1 MSYKNGAKYIKLRS
15 LYEGYVDE
23 DIIVASANESV
34 SDITKYHIIVDGRIV
49 ETILEDDAA
58 EDEFSIIDALYY
70 LKHGVP
76 NKSKCEV
83 KDDLTRDEVD
93 MLFRDDEVPQKFKNK
108 KLC

>member
-15 LYEGYVDE
+15 LYEGNIDE
-23 DIIVASANESV
+23 VIIVAAANESV

-49 ETILEDDAA
+49 ETISEDDAA

-93 MLFRDDEVPQKFKNK
+93 MLFRDDEVPQKFKDK
-108 KLC
+108 

>member
-23 DIIVASANESV
+23 DIIVAAANESTT
-34 SDITKYHIIVDGRIV
+34 DITKYHIIVDGRIV
-49 ETILEDDAA
+49 ETISEDDGT
-58 EDEFSIIDALYY
+58 EDEFLIIDALYY

-93 MLFRDDEVPQKFKNK
+93 MLFKDDEVPQKFKK
-108 KLC
+108 

>member
-23 DIIVASANESV
+23 DIIVSAANESV
-34 SDITKYHIIVDGRIV
+34 SDISKYHIIVDGRIV

-76 NKSKCEV
+76 QKSKCEV

-93 MLFRDDEVPQKFKNK
+93 MLFKDDEVPQKFKDK
-108 KLC
+108 

>member
-15 LYEGYVDE
+15 LYEGNIDE
-23 DIIVASANESV
+23 VIIVAAANESV

-49 ETILEDDAA
+49 ETISEDDTA

-93 MLFRDDEVPQKFKNK
+93 MLFRDDEVPQKFKDK
-108 KLC
+108 

>member
-23 DIIVASANESV
+23 DIIVAAANESV
-34 SDITKYHIIVDGRIV
+34 SDITKYHIIVDGQIV
-49 ETILEDDAA
+49 ETTLEDDAA

-76 NKSKCEV
+76 QKSKCEV

-93 MLFRDDEVPQKFKNK
+93 MLFKDDEVPQKFKK
-108 KLC
+108 

>member
-23 DIIVASANESV
+23 DIIVAAANESV

-49 ETILEDDAA
+49 ETISEDDIA

-83 KDDLTRDEVD
+83 KDELTMDEVD
-93 MLFRDDEVPQKFKNK
+93 MLFRDEEVPQKFKDK
-108 KLC
+108 

>member
-23 DIIVASANESV
+23 DIIVAAANESV

-49 ETILEDDAA
+49 ETISEDDAA

-93 MLFRDDEVPQKFKNK
+93 MLFKDDEVPQKFKK
-108 KLC
+108 

>member
-1 MSYKNGAKYIKLRS
+1 MAYKNGAKYIKLRS

-23 DIIVASANESV
+23 DIIVAAANESV

-49 ETILEDDAA
+49 ETISEDDTA

-93 MLFRDDEVPQKFKNK
+93 MLFKDDEVPQKFKK
-108 KLC
+108 

>member
-23 DIIVASANESV
+23 DIIVAAANESV

-49 ETILEDDAA
+49 ETISEDDAA

-83 KDDLTRDEVD
+83 KDDLTMDEVD
-93 MLFRDDEVPQKFKNK
+93 MLFKDDEVPQKFKDK
-108 KLC
+108 

>member
-23 DIIVASANESV
+23 DIIVAAANESV

-49 ETILEDDAA
+49 ETISEDDTA

-93 MLFRDDEVPQKFKNK
+93 MLFKDDEVPQKFKDK
-108 KLC
+108 

>member
-34 SDITKYHIIVDGRIV
+34 SDITKYHIIIDGRIV
-49 ETILEDDAA
+49 ETISEDDTA

-93 MLFRDDEVPQKFKNK
+93 MLFKDDEVPQKFKDK
-108 KLC
+108 

>member
-23 DIIVASANESV
+23 DIIVAAANESV

-49 ETILEDDAA
+49 ETISEDDTA

-76 NKSKCEV
+76 QKSKCEV

-93 MLFRDDEVPQKFKNK
+93 MLFRDDEVPQKFKDK
-108 KLC
+108 

>member
-15 LYEGYVDE
+15 LYERYVDE
-23 DIIVASANESV
+23 DIIVAAANESTT
-34 SDITKYHIIVDGRIV
+34 DITKYHIIVDGRIV
-49 ETILEDDAA
+49 ETISEDDAA

-76 NKSKCEV
+76 QKSKCDV

-93 MLFRDDEVPQKFKNK
+93 MLFRDNEVPQKFKDK
-108 KLC
+108 

>member
-15 LYEGYVDE
+15 LYEGNIDV
-23 DIIVASANESV
+23 DIIVAAANESV

-76 NKSKCEV
+76 QKSKCDV

-93 MLFRDDEVPQKFKNK
+93 MLFKDDEVPQKFKDK
-108 KLC
+108 

>member
-1 MSYKNGAKYIKLRS
+1 MAYKNGAKYIKLRS

-23 DIIVASANESV
+23 DIIVAAANESV

-49 ETILEDDAA
+49 ETISEDDTA

-93 MLFRDDEVPQKFKNK
+93 MLFKDYEVPQKFKDK
-108 KLC
+108 

>member
-1 MSYKNGAKYIKLRS
+1 MAYKNGAKYIKLRS
-15 LYEGYVDE
+15 LYEGNADV

-34 SDITKYHIIVDGRIV
+34 TDITKYHIIVDGRIV
-49 ETILEDDAA
+49 ETISEDDTA

-76 NKSKCEV
+76 QKSKCEV

-93 MLFRDDEVPQKFKNK
+93 MLFKDYEVPQKFKDK
-108 KLC
+108 

>member
-49 ETILEDDAA
+49 DTIVEDDTA

-76 NKSKCEV
+76 QKSKCEV

-93 MLFRDDEVPQKFKNK
+93 MLFKDEEVPQKFKDK
-108 KLC
+108 

>member
-1 MSYKNGAKYIKLRS
+1 MAYKNGAKYIKLRS

-23 DIIVASANESV
+23 DIIVAAANESV

-49 ETILEDDAA
+49 ETISEDDAA

-93 MLFRDDEVPQKFKNK
+93 MLFKDDEVPQKFKK
-108 KLC
+108 

>member
-23 DIIVASANESV
+23 DIIVAAANESV

-76 NKSKCEV
+76 QKSKCEV

-93 MLFRDDEVPQKFKNK
+93 MLFKDDEVPQKFKDK
-108 KLC
+108 

>member
-49 ETILEDDAA
+49 ETIVEDDAA

-93 MLFRDDEVPQKFKNK
+93 MLFKDDEVPQKFKDK
-108 KLC
+108 

>member
-23 DIIVASANESV
+23 DIIVAAANESV

-93 MLFRDDEVPQKFKNK
+93 MLFKDDEVPQKFKDK
-108 KLC
+108 

>member
-15 LYEGYVDE
+15 LYEGYTDE
-23 DIIVASANESV
+23 DIIVAAANESTT
-34 SDITKYHIIVDGRIV
+34 DITKYHIIVDGRIV
-49 ETILEDDAA
+49 ETISEDDTA

-93 MLFRDDEVPQKFKNK
+93 MLFKDDEVPQKFKDK
-108 KLC
+108 

>member
-1 MSYKNGAKYIKLRS
+1 MVYKNCTKYIKLHS

-49 ETILEDDAA
+49 ETISEDDAA

-76 NKSKCEV
+76 QKSKCEV

-93 MLFRDDEVPQKFKNK
+93 MLFKDDEVPQKFKDK
-108 KLC
+108 

>member
-1 MSYKNGAKYIKLRS
+1 MAYKNGAKYIKLRS
-15 LYEGYVDE
+15 LYEGNADV
-23 DIIVASANESV
+23 DIIVTAANESV

-76 NKSKCEV
+76 QKSKCEV

-93 MLFRDDEVPQKFKNK
+93 MLFKDDEVPQKFKDK
-108 KLC
+108 

>member
-1 MSYKNGAKYIKLRS
+1 MAYKNGVKYIKLRS
-15 LYEGYVDE
+15 LYEGNADM
-23 DIIVASANESV
+23 DIIVASANESAT
-34 SDITKYHIIVDGRIV
+34 DITKYHIIVDGRIV

-83 KDDLTRDEVD
+83 KDYLTRDEVD
-93 MLFRDDEVPQKFKNK
+93 MLFKDDEVPQKFKK
-108 KLC
+108 

>member
-1 MSYKNGAKYIKLRS
+1 MAYKNGAKYIKLRS

-23 DIIVASANESV
+23 DIIVAAANESV

-49 ETILEDDAA
+49 ETISEDDAA

-76 NKSKCEV
+76 NKSKCDV

-93 MLFRDDEVPQKFKNK
+93 MLFKDDEVPKKFKDK
-108 KLC
+108 

>member
-1 MSYKNGAKYIKLRS
+1 MAYKNGAKYIKLAS
-15 LYEGYVDE
+15 LYEGNADV

-34 SDITKYHIIVDGRIV
+34 SDITKYYIIVDGRIV
-49 ETILEDDAA
+49 ETISEDDAA

-93 MLFRDDEVPQKFKNK
+93 MLFRDDEVPQKFKDK
-108 KLC
+108 

>member
-15 LYEGYVDE
+15 LYEGYFDE
-23 DIIVASANESV
+23 DIIVAAANESV

-49 ETILEDDAA
+49 ETISEDDTA

-93 MLFRDDEVPQKFKNK
+93 MLFKDDEVPQKFKDK
-108 KLC
+108 

>member
-23 DIIVASANESV
+23 DIIVAAANESTT
-34 SDITKYHIIVDGRIV
+34 DITKYHIIVDGRIV
-49 ETILEDDAA
+49 ETISEDDTT

-76 NKSKCEV
+76 KKSKCEV

-93 MLFRDDEVPQKFKNK
+93 MLFKDDEVPQKFKDK
-108 KLC
+108 

>member
-1 MSYKNGAKYIKLRS
+1 MSYKTGAKYIKLRS
-15 LYEGYVDE
+15 LYGGYVDE
-23 DIIVASANESV
+23 DIIVAAANESE

-76 NKSKCEV
+76 QKSKCEV

-93 MLFRDDEVPQKFKNK
+93 MLFKDNEVPQKFKDK
-108 KLC
+108 